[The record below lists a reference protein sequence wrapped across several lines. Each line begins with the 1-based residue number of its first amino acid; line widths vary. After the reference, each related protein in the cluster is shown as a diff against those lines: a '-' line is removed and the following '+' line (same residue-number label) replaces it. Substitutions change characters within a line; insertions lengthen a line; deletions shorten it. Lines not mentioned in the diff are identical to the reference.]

1 LKKKPSTLTKDKGDT
16 MHSKSFSIFW
26 VFAFLLMF
34 LNACNRRSELEGSW
48 VGCEVRRPL
57 IDWTLTIRGNHFSLV
72 REDLNL
78 WYKGFLRLNKN
89 CRLKKI
95 DLEVMD
101 TAVQTSN
108 GKTSLG
114 IYEVDG
120 DTLTIIAT
128 EPGDHLRP
136 LSFDEPG
143 KSTEFY
149 FVKK

>member
-1 LKKKPSTLTKDKGDT
+1 MKFNILSSIVILF
-16 MHSKSFSIFW
+16 MLVMLFSGCGFQT
-26 VFAFLLMF
+26 
-34 LNACNRRSELEGSW
+34 ELEGSW

-57 IDWTLTIRGNHFSLV
+57 IDWTLTIKGNQFSLV

-78 WYKGFLRLNKN
+78 WYKGFLRLNRN

-95 DLEVMD
+95 DLEVID
-101 TAVQTSN
+101 TAEQLSN

-120 DTLTIIAT
+120 DTLTILAT

-143 KSTEFY
+143 KSAEFY
-149 FVKK
+149 FTKK